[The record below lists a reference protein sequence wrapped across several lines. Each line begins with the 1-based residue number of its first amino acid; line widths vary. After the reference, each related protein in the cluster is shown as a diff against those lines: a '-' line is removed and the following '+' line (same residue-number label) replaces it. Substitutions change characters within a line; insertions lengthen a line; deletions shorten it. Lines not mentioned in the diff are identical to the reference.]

1 VSIITVDPHNIEV
14 HVGDEKLEAHEANI
28 DVDVETGD
36 LKPASDLAIVDAVHA
51 KVAEHLRA
59 MADPTILIDNLL
71 LDPDLG
77 IPWFGLSNELLA
89 EMKRAQ
95 DEWLERIRTR
105 KQALVNL
112 WSYAASQVRVRHPD
126 PKVQVR
132 VDVQRYGIGDEIRLD
147 FVMFNI
153 CDTSYDSENRMWRFR
168 HGATLTE
175 WPGLENAK
183 MWISAAWALYLQ
195 HEAFELVTLRDR
207 AGCSWHDGY
216 VEGCPECASNAAI
229 IDAHGMN
236 HHQELLRATGDVK
249 RILKWAIGDAWAEKL
264 LEVDAKRAKADLDN
278 EMAYVKEPWDLCC

>member
-14 HVGDEKLEAHEANI
+14 HVGDEKDI
-28 DVDVETGD
+28 VVDVETGD
-36 LKPASDLAIVDAVHA
+36 LKPASDLAIADAVHA

-95 DEWLERIRTR
+95 DEWLERIRVR
-105 KQALVNL
+105 KEALANL
-112 WSYAASQVRVRHPD
+112 WTYAASQVRVRHPD

-132 VDVQRYGIGDEIRLD
+132 VDVQRYGIGDEVRLD
-147 FVMFNI
+147 FMMFNI